1 MCWSKIEG
9 SVPSLAPCMRLLCS
23 MRIAVLS
30 VFPPFRGGI
39 AQFNDSMCAAFDQND
54 HDVLRVNFKR
64 QYPRLLF
71 PGESQYDEASFPLEN
86 VLLDSI
92 NPLTWRKTARFI
104 VEYKPDALVVPFWQ
118 PFLLPALTAVSK
130 HVKLLAPEIEI
141 IGLLHNATSHESQ
154 SLGSYFISRYL
165 KTIDRAWTLSEA
177 VASHPL
183 VTGNQTRVQQLFH
196 PVYNHF
202 PKLCDKR
209 DSRKRLG
216 LPTAEDVHII
226 LFFGLIRAYKGL
238 DILLEALPR
247 TQNKGKPVHLVIA
260 GEAYENWAKY
270 ESIIKKHEIQDIV
283 HVHNYFI
290 ANEDVPV
297 FFGAVDAVCLPYR
310 SASQSGV
317 TAIAIQYG
325 IPVVA
330 SSVGGLVEYFKGNS
344 LGRLCPPNDPSA
356 LSNAI
361 LSRLGAPTLMPEEIN
376 EVRDRFSWDAFSR
389 MALKT
394 V

>member
-1 MCWSKIEG
+1 MG
-9 SVPSLAPCMRLLCS
+9 LLCS

-39 AQFNDSMCAAFDQND
+39 AQFNDSMCAAFDQNG
-54 HDVLRVNFKR
+54 HTVLKVNFKR

-71 PGESQYDEASFPLEN
+71 PGKSQYDEAPMPLEN
-86 VLLDSI
+86 ALLDSI
-92 NPLTWRKTARFI
+92 NPLTWKKTASFI
-104 VEYKPDALVVPFWQ
+104 AAYKPDALVVPFWQ
-118 PFLLPALTAVSK
+118 PFLLPALTATSK
-130 HVKLLAPEIEI
+130 QVKSLAPGIEI

-154 SLGSYFISRYL
+154 SLGSYFIRRYL
-165 KTIDRAWTLSEA
+165 KAIDRAWTLSEA
-177 VASHPL
+177 VASHAL
-183 VTGNQTRVQQLFH
+183 VKTNQTRVQQLFH

-202 PKLCDKR
+202 PNLCDKH

-216 LPTAEDVHII
+216 LPKAEDAQII

-238 DILLEALPR
+238 DVLLEALPR
-247 TQNKGKPVHLVIA
+247 IQSEGKPVHLVIA
-260 GEAYENWAKY
+260 GEAYEDWTKY
-270 ESIIKKHEIQDIV
+270 ERIIKELDVHNIV
-283 HVHNYFI
+283 HVHKYFI

-297 FFGAVDAVCLPYR
+297 FFGAADAVCLPYR

-330 SSVGGLVEYFKGNS
+330 SAVGGLVEYFKGNS

-356 LSNAI
+356 LSEAI
-361 LSRLGAPTLMPEEIN
+361 LSQLSAPLLQPEE
-376 EVRDRFSWDAFSR
+376 VKAVQDRFSWDAFSK
-389 MALKT
+389 MALKNA
-394 V
+394 